1 MRKASTEKA
10 KPSLVVVQAGGM
22 VWTGH
27 RLPGTG
33 LKVVQEAPLES
44 NHLLFRSLQLGL
56 QLLLL
61 WLQHPLHTPQ
71 PLNAFCISGCK

>member
-10 KPSLVVVQAGGM
+10 KPSLEVVQAGGM

-44 NHLLFRSLQLGL
+44 NHLLFRSCSWDFSSCCYGYSIPSTHLS
-56 QLLLL
+56 
-61 WLQHPLHTPQ
+61 H
-71 PLNAFCISGCK
+71 